1 MNSLL
6 ALLVFSALIAS
17 VNPCTM
23 SVLIMSV
30 ASLVGKGKNP
40 RHVGLHT
47 MLFGIGVF
55 ITYASIGTVLLFVF
69 TMLPITIVGYIAVI
83 VAFLICIFGLLEIKD
98 YFWYGSGLSFKLSA
112 KSEKKIHAWTKKH
125 HSHIRGLL
133 LGMYTALKLSHYTA
147 ILLVLAALI
156 ASLLANGSLYLS
168 VIWAFWYV
176 LPILFI
182 ATLAATGA
190 NPHNLLSWKEQTKH
204 TMRLSIGLLYVLLGW
219 LVLVLLAGGLKLV

>member
-23 SVLIMSV
+23 SVLIMSI

-47 MLFGIGVF
+47 ILFGTGVF
-55 ITYASIGTVLLFVF
+55 LTYALIGSALLLVL
-69 TMLPITIVGYIAVI
+69 TMLPIAIVGYIAVI
-83 VAFLICIFGLLEIKD
+83 VAFLICVFGLLEIKD

-133 LGMYTALKLSHYTA
+133 LGIYTALKLSHYTA

-156 ASLLANGSLYLS
+156 ATLLANGSLYLS

-182 ATLAATGA
+182 ATLAATGV
-190 NPHNLLSWKEQTKH
+190 NPHNL
-204 TMRLSIGLLYVLLGW
+204 
-219 LVLVLLAGGLKLV
+219 